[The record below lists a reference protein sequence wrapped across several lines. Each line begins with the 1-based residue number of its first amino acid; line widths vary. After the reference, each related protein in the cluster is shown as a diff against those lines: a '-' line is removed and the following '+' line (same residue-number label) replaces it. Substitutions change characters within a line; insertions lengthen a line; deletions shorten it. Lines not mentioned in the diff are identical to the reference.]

1 MVQRLSSSRQ
11 MLEAVPEDDP
21 RPTPIHFSDVELSHL
36 GVRGSSLES
45 EDVSAASAKRIEQRS
60 ISRTD
65 VEDSAGW
72 RDAVEPARE
81 APARGPE

>member
-1 MVQRLSSSRQ
+1 
-11 MLEAVPEDDP
+11 
-21 RPTPIHFSDVELSHL
+21 
-36 GVRGSSLES
+36 VRGSSLES